1 MGRRVGACAA
11 VVVTLSACAR
21 PAPVEPVPP
30 ATITDISVAPTGEM
44 AHLVAVRLTG
54 RDDVDEVE
62 FEFAD
67 RVPGYTVGYRPLPAH
82 ADASGF
88 EIPLPG
94 ATALVAIA
102 MTPATGQGWGGGEP
116 TYTGP
121 STLSADT
128 ASVTEIKGAGD
139 FEAVLTWAVG
149 LRATV
154 PFNVRTLDGPPRL
167 LIDFRH

>member
-1 MGRRVGACAA
+1 MDQ
-11 VVVTLSACAR
+11 VTLTTEKMDELLR
-21 PAPVEPVPP
+21 FLPV
-30 ATITDISVAPTGEM
+30 
-44 AHLVAVRLTG
+44 
-54 RDDVDEVE
+54 
-62 FEFAD
+62 FEDPD
-67 RVPGYTVGYRPLPAH
+67 RVYVK
-82 ADASGF
+82 
-88 EIPLPG
+88 
-94 ATALVAIA
+94 
-102 MTPATGQGWGGGEP
+102 GWGGGEP